1 MAAGRYKAGQ
11 PCEHCMSTLPALA
24 LAAFV
29 LMPVASFA
37 ADADVTIPSG
47 NHALSGTLSL
57 PEGDG
62 PFPAVIL
69 ISGSGRSD
77 RNEALPGVTSFQP
90 FKVLAGHLA
99 DAGIAVLRYDDR
111 GVGES
116 TGDFQS
122 ATSEDF
128 AEDVEAVLAYLQSR
142 REIDTRRIGLVG
154 HSEGGMIAPMVAADN
169 PEDIAFVV
177 AMAPTTVP
185 GFRILSWQLD
195 NLLAGSNL
203 TEDQK
208 AAAHAQ
214 EIRSLEWVVGEDW
227 ISLQAHLRDQ
237 YAAMP
242 EAQRDA
248 IGSES
253 EFIEQGMLYYQG
265 WLYFFATH
273 DPADDWRRLAAPALV
288 LFGGLDQQVP
298 AEMNAAAL
306 RLTIEDRDDA
316 SVTIVDFPTAN
327 HLFQDAVTGAV
338 TEYGM
343 LPDTFAAGFLP
354 AISDWILERAAE

>member
-1 MAAGRYKAGQ
+1 
-11 PCEHCMSTLPALA
+11 MSPVPFLALA
-24 LAAFV
+24 LTLV
-29 LMPVASFA
+29 LPVASLA
-37 ADADVTIPSG
+37 AEGQHIVVDVTFPSG
-47 NHALSGTLSL
+47 NHELAGTLSV
-57 PEGDG
+57 PSGDG

-90 FKVLAGHLA
+90 FKVLAEHLA
-99 DAGIAVLRYDDR
+99 DAGVAVLRYDDR

-128 AEDVEAVLAYLQSR
+128 AEDVEAAVAYLR
-142 REIDTRRIGLVG
+142 TRPEIDPQRVGLLG

-169 PEDIAFVV
+169 PDDIAFVV

-185 GFRILSWQLD
+185 GYRILSWQLD

-203 TEDQK
+203 TEAQK

-214 EIRSLEWVVGEDW
+214 EIRSLDWVVGEDW
-227 ISLQAHLRDQ
+227 ISLQSHLRDQ

-242 EAQRDA
+242 QEQREA
-248 IGSES
+248 IGSVS

-273 DPADDWRRLAAPALV
+273 DPAEDWRRLAVPALV

-298 AEMNAAAL
+298 EEMNTAAL
-306 RLTIEDRDDA
+306 RRAIEDRDDA
-316 SVTIVDFPTAN
+316 AVTIRSFPTAN

-338 TEYGM
+338 TEYGALSDM
-343 LPDTFAAGFLP
+343 FVAGFLP
-354 AISDWILERAAE
+354 AISDWILQQPSE